1 MLKAIALTGGS
12 EVIDL
17 LVVAYVRAKKEHPMQ
32 GYRPDWLG
40 AIIAGVLIALSM
52 LVATAVVRRKQP
64 QGPRP
69 SSRRAIVLAGLIGVA
84 LAFIVN
90 LVRHRI

>member
-1 MLKAIALTGGS
+1 
-12 EVIDL
+12 
-17 LVVAYVRAKKEHPMQ
+17 MQ

-52 LVATAVVRRKQP
+52 LVATGVVRRKRP
-64 QGPRP
+64 PGPRS

-90 LVRHRI
+90 LLRHRI